1 LGKRRYVQRQ
11 PKVPPLYRYRVNDQK
26 IHIARIEGAP
36 SINTSGVNEMNRMTR
51 ICFTFTVLLGFMVMC
66 PGGLSAQSVVAPS
79 SQLGIGVFAGGSLTG
94 GGATIQYAI
103 TPGIHIGL
111 EVGLIA
117 ETGSET
123 TVGNQ
128 TTKTSDMVTAVGPY
142 GRFLL
147 EAVVNP
153 FFQVGF
159 RFAEASTTTKTT
171 AGSATNE
178 NTVSVSSSELYV
190 AFGLEGFI
198 SSNFGALAA
207 VDLLNVPT
215 ESGNSTQFGIFNGKV
230 GVEWFFNR

>member
-1 LGKRRYVQRQ
+1 MFNARPRF
-11 PKVPPLYRYRVNDQK
+11 PPLYRYIVDDQQ
-26 IHIARIEGAP
+26 IHIARIKGAP

-66 PGGLSAQSVVAPS
+66 PGGLSAQSSVAPS
-79 SQLGIGVFAGGSLTG
+79 SQLGVGVFAGGSLTG
-94 GGATIQYAI
+94 GGGTIQYAI

-111 EVGLIA
+111 EAGLIA
-117 ETGSET
+117 ETGKET
-123 TVGNQ
+123 TNGNI
-128 TTKTSDMVTAVGPY
+128 TTKSSDMVTAIGPY

-171 AGSATNE
+171 VGSTTNE
-178 NTVSVSSSELYV
+178 NTTSVSSSEIYV

-198 SSNFGALAA
+198 SRNFGAFAA
-207 VDLLNVPT
+207 FDLLNVPT

-230 GVEWFFNR
+230 GVEWFFSP